1 MPEPTIIARHLM
13 IQGRVQ
19 GVGYRA
25 SAHVEAQRLG
35 LSGWVRNR
43 RDGAVEALVAG
54 SAEVV
59 EQFVAWARRG
69 PDAAQVTAIEVT
81 VSDMPDTKTFVVKS
95 TV

>member
-1 MPEPTIIARHLM
+1 MPESAIIARHLL
-13 IQGRVQ
+13 IEGRVQ

-35 LSGWVRNR
+35 LRGWVRNR

-81 VSDMPDTKTFVVKS
+81 VSDLPDTTTFVIKS